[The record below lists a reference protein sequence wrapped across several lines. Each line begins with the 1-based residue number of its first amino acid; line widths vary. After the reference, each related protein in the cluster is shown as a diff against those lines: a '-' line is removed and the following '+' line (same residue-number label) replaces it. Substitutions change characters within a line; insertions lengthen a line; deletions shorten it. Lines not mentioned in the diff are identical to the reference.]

1 MCFASQSIEL
11 ATESIPGC
19 VLQIYVWL
27 LAPEKAGTGALIS
40 IAISSLTTGFA
51 SAMIS
56 FGYDVDASKR
66 KNEPRFYGE

>member
-1 MCFASQSIEL
+1 MCLASQSIEL

-27 LAPEKAGTGALIS
+27 LAPENAGTGALIS

-56 FGYDVDASKR
+56 FDMDVDVKKR
-66 KNEPRFYGE
+66 DNEPDFYGK